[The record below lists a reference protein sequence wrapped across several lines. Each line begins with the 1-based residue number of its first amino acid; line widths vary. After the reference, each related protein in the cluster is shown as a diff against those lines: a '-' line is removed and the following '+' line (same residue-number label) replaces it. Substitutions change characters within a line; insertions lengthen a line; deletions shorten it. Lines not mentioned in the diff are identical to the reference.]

1 MYHIRIFKWRKQVD
15 VVISSMSIEIKLL
28 VCGPYCI
35 NLFVRLVLKLSVS
48 WQNVTNAS
56 IRAIGFFSM
65 CSESLIMPMTSCKR
79 LQILWFLKECNAM
92 KLLKKLSALFAFAL

>member
-15 VVISSMSIEIKLL
+15 VVISSMSIKIKLL

-35 NLFVRLVLKLSVS
+35 NLFVRLVLKLS

-65 CSESLIMPMTSCKR
+65 CSEPLIMPDRKSVV
-79 LQILWFLKECNAM
+79 
-92 KLLKKLSALFAFAL
+92 